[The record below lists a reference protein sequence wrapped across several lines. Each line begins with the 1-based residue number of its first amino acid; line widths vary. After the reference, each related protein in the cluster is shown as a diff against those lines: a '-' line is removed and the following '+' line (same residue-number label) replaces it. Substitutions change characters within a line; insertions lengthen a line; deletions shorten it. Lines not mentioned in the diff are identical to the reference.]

1 MSIAANIIVLGFAGA
16 IFFAIKKSMKPKYGE
31 VPNAMEIH
39 SVHRLSGLV
48 RHLESNSPIYME
60 QVRTRV
66 EAEHKLAKNEWDW
79 RYYEL
84 KRFFI
89 LCSILKKAPMFS
101 QRVDDVWHEM
111 LMFTREYQW
120 FSRSYL
126 ERDLHH
132 EPNISGT
139 NNPDLRGFFDWV
151 YSVLFPVHKESK
163 MLYRGFYRHP
173 VNPDVIQEFQ
183 ELSAEELRHKYFS
196 SHAVAQDVILDVI
209 QTMQRQAKEIQQFT
223 KEEMK
228 ERKNQVKQ
236 LDDHNERIVLFLYY
250 SNNEYKDYGKYA
262 AGSPHS
268 SCSSC
273 FSCSSDHGGCSSG
286 GDGGSSGCG
295 GGD

>member
-39 SVHRLSGLV
+39 SVHGLSGLV

-66 EAEHKLAKNEWDW
+66 EAE
-79 RYYEL
+79 
-84 KRFFI
+84 
-89 LCSILKKAPMFS
+89 
-101 QRVDDVWHEM
+101 
-111 LMFTREYQW
+111 
-120 FSRSYL
+120 
-126 ERDLHH
+126 
-132 EPNISGT
+132 
-139 NNPDLRGFFDWV
+139 
-151 YSVLFPVHKESK
+151 
-163 MLYRGFYRHP
+163 
-173 VNPDVIQEFQ
+173 
-183 ELSAEELRHKYFS
+183 
-196 SHAVAQDVILDVI
+196 
-209 QTMQRQAKEIQQFT
+209 
-223 KEEMK
+223 
-228 ERKNQVKQ
+228 Q
-236 LDDHNERIVLFLYY
+236 LDDHNERIALFLYY